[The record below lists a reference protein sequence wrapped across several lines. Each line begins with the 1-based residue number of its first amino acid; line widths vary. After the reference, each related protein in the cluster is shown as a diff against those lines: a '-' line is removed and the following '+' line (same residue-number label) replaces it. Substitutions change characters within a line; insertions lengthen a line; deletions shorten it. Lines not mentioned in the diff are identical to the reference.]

1 MFRSV
6 YGSFDHSEK
15 NDKGLSDGQGEA
27 KQKPAKT
34 SAVGKREPNEGL
46 EDVAHSATL
55 NAHHDGSYS
64 VDAEDGLTKHDSYE
78 SASEHMS
85 KSVNGDAEG
94 MDKDVHGSMKSKL
107 APKGPK
113 DNMSGASGM

>member
-6 YGSFDHSEK
+6 YGSFDHDEK

-34 SAVGKREPNEGL
+34 SAVGKREPNHEL

-55 NAHHDGSYS
+55 HAHHDGSYS

-94 MDKDVHGSMKSKL
+94 MDKEVHGSMKSKM
-107 APKGPK
+107 APKGQK
-113 DNMSGASGM
+113 DDMSGAGM